1 MASPSKS
8 KGNRLEKKIVDA
20 ATANGIKSTRAW
32 GSNGKALGLTE
43 DVDLLL
49 GPFKVQ
55 AKARKAIA
63 EYMKP
68 PPGADI
74 TIVQEIRK
82 GHSEAPLVV
91 IPLPLFLSLLKREL

>member
-8 KGNRLEKKIVDA
+8 KGSRLERKIVDT
-20 ATANGIKSTRAW
+20 ATASGIKSTRAW

>member
-1 MASPSKS
+1 MPSPQRE
-8 KGNRLEKKIVDA
+8 KGNRLERQIVQ
-20 ATANGIKSTRAW
+20 TAKETGIKAIRAYA
-32 GSNGKALGLTE
+32 SNGKALGLTE

>member
-20 ATANGIKSTRAW
+20 ATASGIKSTRAW

-74 TIVQEIRK
+74 TIVQEVRK